1 MTTNDH
7 IKKFKNVCIYIKHL
21 NRSLKYYTLY
31 DRCTKSL
38 NVLKITLP
46 RQCPYY
52 KNIFEFLLNLG

>member
-52 KNIFEFLLNLG
+52 K